1 MNATHSTNVLSMKST
16 SPVSTTPVSLFP
28 GKVSTPATLL
38 LRVFPTTNILP
49 VKTAR
54 VWKRSEMQTTAAPSL
69 PTTVLLQAPISPAWT
84 AAARSYRATHPTN
97 APATANAAISTAS
110 TTPAPLCPAE
120 ASTRATIPPPAS
132 QINRTQSAK
141 IVRAYKNLEIWTTV
155 ALSIP
160 ITVLISKFLYA
171 LTIFADCVPLIWD
184 AVCENS
190 ACVQKLGNLDN
201 GCTNFQ

>member
-1 MNATHSTNVLSMKST
+1 MAK
-16 SPVSTTPVSLFP
+16 
-28 GKVSTPATLL
+28 
-38 LRVFPTTNILP
+38 
-49 VKTAR
+49 
-54 VWKRSEMQTTAAPSL
+54 ETTAAPSL
-69 PTTVLLQAPISPAWT
+69 PPPVLPQVPISPVWT

-132 QINRTQSAK
+132 QINGTQSAK

-160 ITVLISKFLYA
+160 ITVLPQVPISPVWTAAARSYRA
-171 LTIFADCVPLIWD
+171 THPTNAPATVN
-184 AVCENS
+184 AVISNVSTTPAPSSPAAAATPATLLHPVFPTTNTPS
-190 ACVQKLGNLDN
+190 AKTAPVRK
-201 GCTNFQ
+201 

>member
-1 MNATHSTNVLSMKST
+1 MAHLTPVPITANAVISN
-16 SPVSTTPVSLFP
+16 VSTTPAPSSP
-28 GKVSTPATLL
+28 AEASTPATITPPASQINGTQSAKIVRAYKNLE
-38 LRVFPTTNILP
+38 I
-49 VKTAR
+49 
-54 VWKRSEMQTTAAPSL
+54 W
-69 PTTVLLQAPISPAWT
+69 TTVALSIPITVLPQVPISPVCT

-132 QINRTQSAK
+132 QINGTQSAK

-160 ITVLISKFLYA
+160 TTVLPQVPISP
-171 LTIFADCVPLIWD
+171 V
-184 AVCENS
+184 
-190 ACVQKLGNLDN
+190 
-201 GCTNFQ
+201 